1 MESAADVTVEQDSE
15 ACWALWQEMADGMP
29 ELGTGRDALARPK
42 AREEEPPGR
51 EPRTL
56 SVSRILEFALDNARV
71 CPMPGAWLQLYEVL
85 TLRGQRR
92 LEPQPPEPLF
102 GRAWVATS
110 PGAKRARLRD
120 LVIWARDY
128 GGLRALQDFLLA
140 LDEEEWLHAEVN
152 HPAGALS
159 DVPCSGES

>member
-1 MESAADVTVEQDSE
+1 MESEADVTVEQDSE
-15 ACWALWQEMADGMP
+15 ACWSMWQEMADRMP
-29 ELGTGRDALARPK
+29 ELGAARPV
-42 AREEEPPGR
+42 ADATHADAASPGR

-56 SVSRILEFALDNARV
+56 SASRILEFALNNARV

-110 PGAKRARLRD
+110 AGAKRARLRD

-128 GGLRALQDFLLA
+128 GGLRALQDFLLG
-140 LDEEEWLHAEVN
+140 LDEEEWLHEGA
-152 HPAGALS
+152 PAS
-159 DVPCSGES
+159 SQS